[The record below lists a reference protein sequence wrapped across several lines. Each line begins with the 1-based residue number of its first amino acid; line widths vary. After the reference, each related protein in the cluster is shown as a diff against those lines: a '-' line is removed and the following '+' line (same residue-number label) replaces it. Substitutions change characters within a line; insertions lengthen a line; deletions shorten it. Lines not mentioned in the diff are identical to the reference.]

1 MARTRAVELFRFP
14 STPNCMSCRKVPVS
28 VLRRGVGHEGLCFQF
43 YDVLPLAHRIS
54 TLLDFAEYL
63 VFICDFSQA
72 DFFAAFEKIL
82 SRAQNRGLC

>member
-1 MARTRAVELFRFP
+1 MEFVWMTKLIP
-14 STPNCMSCRKVPVS
+14 IQSIGLIPNSSKNALS
-28 VLRRGVGHEGLCFQF
+28 LLRRIFLGVPENGNYL
-43 YDVLPLAHRIS
+43 LIPLAHRIS